1 MIACK
6 KDDINSATDTTA
18 TYPKT
23 LYIESIDYHSEIL
36 TYTGDGLINITEFSG
51 DSIFNSAQ
59 LGHFPETLVIN
70 SLDSGQL
77 VYGANL
83 CDEQCVVETNEAY
96 SKMEM
101 VYIEDTVIFR
111 ITDSLW
117 GMPFNI
123 DLITVGDVNTR
134 LKIPYYVYRHIDRHG
149 TTGTSSSRGTV
160 NGVRDFY
167 PANR

>member
-1 MIACK
+1 
-6 KDDINSATDTTA
+6 
-18 TYPKT
+18 
-23 LYIESIDYHSEIL
+23 
-36 TYTGDGLINITEFSG
+36 
-51 DSIFNSAQ
+51 
-59 LGHFPETLVIN
+59 
-70 SLDSGQL
+70 
-77 VYGANL
+77 
-83 CDEQCVVETNEAY
+83 
-96 SKMEM
+96 M

-160 NGVRDFY
+160 NGVRDFTQLIDELETIDTLSIQTY
-167 PANR
+167 SIIYGRGEL